1 MTNTN
6 GQLPFHDFKN
16 AYDNH
21 FNNKCNHD
29 NRYVNTNSVVL
40 QLRHASNIK
49 KTNYRT
55 VYFFLNDMKVKMK
68 MVVRVKVKV

>member
-16 AYDNH
+16 DTH
-21 FNNKCNHD
+21 FKYNLAHE
-29 NRYVNTNSVVL
+29 YVKRLVSDS
-40 QLRHASNIK
+40 Q
-49 KTNYRT
+49 
-55 VYFFLNDMKVKMK
+55 VKMK